1 MYNDGVDNDEYDLI
15 IKVDDEIQ
23 SPFNKYKIIDI
34 LGKGVSGQ
42 VFCCNRE
49 SDNKLF
55 AIKIIRNKVAYSTQ
69 ALIELKILEILNF
82 QIDPKDEYHIIRKHE
97 HFIFKKHTCIIFELL
112 DLNLLDLLKKNH
124 FSGLTL
130 KTISYL
136 IKDVLEAVYQLHKI
150 NIIHTDIKPE
160 NVLLKIEKEDNTNK
174 ITVKLTDF
182 GSSCYKNNTFCKYI
196 QSRYYRSP
204 EVLIGVPYGLSI
216 DIWSVGCIAAELFI
230 GSPIFAGVCEYDQLF
245 QIVTFFKE
253 IPYYFIKGDKAKKYM
268 EFNEKGFRFKNSE
281 QYFSVLFNY

>member
-1 MYNDGVDNDEYDLI
+1 MYNDGIDNSEYDLI
-15 IKVDDEIQ
+15 VKVDDEIQ
-23 SPFNKYKIIDI
+23 SPNHKYIIIDT

-42 VFCCNRE
+42 VFCCSRE
-49 SDNKLF
+49 IDNEQF

-69 ALIELKILEILNF
+69 ALLELKILEILNF
-82 QIDPKDEYHIIRKHE
+82 QIDPNDEYHIIRKYD
-97 HFIFKKHTCIIFELL
+97 HFIFKKHTCIVFELL

-136 IKDVLEAVYQLHKI
+136 IKDVLQAVYQLHKI

-160 NVLLKIEKEDNTNK
+160 NVLLKIDKEDHSKK

-182 GSSCYKNNTFCKYI
+182 GSACYKNNTFLKYI

-204 EVLIGVPYGLSI
+204 EVLIGYDYGLPI

-230 GSPIFAGVCEYDQLF
+230 GTPLFAGVCEYDQLS
-245 QIVTFFKE
+245 QILALFKDV
-253 IPYYFIKGDKAKKYM
+253 PNYFELGDKAKKYINFS
-268 EFNEKGFRFKNSE
+268 ESGFAFKKPD
-281 QYFSVLFNY
+281 QYYEVYK